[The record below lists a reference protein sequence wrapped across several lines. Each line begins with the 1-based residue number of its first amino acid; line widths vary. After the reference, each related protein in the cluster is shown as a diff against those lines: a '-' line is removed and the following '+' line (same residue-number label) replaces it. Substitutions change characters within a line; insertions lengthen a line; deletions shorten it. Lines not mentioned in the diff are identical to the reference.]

1 MEDIYRSNPRVDE
14 KNKCAS
20 FNGMFR
26 SGERKKLDCLREMKG
41 KYATI
46 VKEPPEPL
54 ELCQV
59 QVVGYSFQGN
69 RFLLCMFSDFIMLWP
84 QLMFLSPPPPPK
96 KNNNK
101 KHTITNKHTHTK
113 TQQQTNTFLCCCFSP
128 MKVRDVCS
136 PHENYGVA
144 IFSMRITG
152 CNASPWEN
160 PISMRNTGCC
170 MFLHEKYGVA
180 ISVHKKYGVVIFL
193 HDKYGVAISLH

>member
-1 MEDIYRSNPRVDE
+1 MFQCSFTFGTRLLWTAYKLTNFTIMVHMEDIYRSNPRVDE

-84 QLMFLSPPPPPK
+84 QLMFLSPPPPPPAPPQK
-96 KNNNK
+96 KTHKKTKNK
-101 KHTITNKHTHTK
+101 K
-113 TQQQTNTFLCCCFSP
+113 Q
-128 MKVRDVCS
+128 
-136 PHENYGVA
+136 
-144 IFSMRITG
+144 
-152 CNASPWEN
+152 
-160 PISMRNTGCC
+160 
-170 MFLHEKYGVA
+170 
-180 ISVHKKYGVVIFL
+180 
-193 HDKYGVAISLH
+193 